1 MNTNTKSTDST
12 SVNLGSDTESSIEID
27 DVTQDLT
34 ISITKPKLKDLF
46 KGLFW
51 IKSVILLFL
60 TILFVSGCTL
70 SVLQSW
76 GWEELYQNISQA
88 RGTFEG
94 IQGMNIAEAQL
105 VGVAMIPPGGE
116 RDERGPQNVLV

>member
-12 SVNLGSDTESSIEID
+12 SVNLGSDTESSVELD

-34 ISITKPKLKDLF
+34 VLISRPKLKDLF

-51 IKSVILLFL
+51 IKSLLLLFL
-60 TILFVSGCTL
+60 TVLFIGGCTL

-76 GWEELYQNISQA
+76 GWEELLYQDISQA
-88 RGTFEG
+88 RGTLEI
-94 IQGMNIAEAQL
+94 IQGMNMPE
-105 VGVAMIPPGGE
+105 
-116 RDERGPQNVLV
+116 D